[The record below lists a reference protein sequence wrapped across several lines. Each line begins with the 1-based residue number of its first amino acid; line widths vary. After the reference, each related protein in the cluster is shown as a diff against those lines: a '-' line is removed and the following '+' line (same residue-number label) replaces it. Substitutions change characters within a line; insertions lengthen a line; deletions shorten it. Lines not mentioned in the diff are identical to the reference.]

1 MTTLK
6 DLGKP
11 SISGMNTADALSLV
25 LQVRRRRQTPN
36 PASKKRGAKI
46 KKEKGSLATM
56 IDKMTPEQAAE
67 VLRRIGGDK
76 G

>member
-1 MTTLK
+1 MTNLK

-46 KKEKGSLATM
+46 KKESLATLV
-56 IDKMTPEQAAE
+56 DNMTPEQAAE
-67 VLRRIGGDK
+67 VLKRIGGK

>member
-11 SISGMNTADALSLV
+11 SISDMKTADALSLV
-25 LQVRRRRQTPN
+25 LIVRRRRQTPN

-46 KKEKGSLATM
+46 KKESMATM
-56 IDKMTPEQAAE
+56 IDKLTPEQAAE
-67 VLRRIGGDK
+67 VLRRIEGDK

>member
-25 LQVRRRRQTPN
+25 LRVRNRRQTPN
-36 PASKKRGAKI
+36 PASRKRGAKV
-46 KKEKGSLATM
+46 KKESLATL

-67 VLRRIGGDK
+67 VLRRIGERG
-76 G
+76 

>member
-11 SISGMNTADALSLV
+11 SISELNTADSLSLILAV
-25 LQVRRRRQTPN
+25 RNRRRTPN
-36 PASKKRGAKI
+36 PASKKRAAKA
-46 KKEKGSLATM
+46 KKGSFTTL
-56 IDKMTPEQAAE
+56 INNMTPEQAAE
-67 VLRRIGGDK
+67 ILKRIEEK

>member
-11 SISGMNTADALSLV
+11 SISQMNTADVLSLI
-25 LQVRRRRQTPN
+25 LQVRNRRQTPN
-36 PASKKRGAKI
+36 PASKKRCAKI
-46 KKEKGSLATM
+46 KKDSFISM

-67 VLRRIGGDK
+67 ILRRIEEK
-76 G
+76 E

>member
-11 SISGMNTADALSLV
+11 SISQMNTADALSLI
-25 LQVRRRRQTPN
+25 LQVSNRRQTPN

-46 KKEKGSLATM
+46 KKDSFISM

-67 VLRRIGGDK
+67 ILRRIEEK
-76 G
+76 E

>member
-11 SISGMNTADALSLV
+11 SISEMNTADALSLV
-25 LQVRRRRQTPN
+25 LRVRSRRQTPN
-36 PASKKRGAKI
+36 IASKKRGAKV
-46 KKEKGSLATM
+46 KKESLATL
-56 IDKMTPEQAAE
+56 ISKMSPEQAAE
-67 VLRRIGGDK
+67 VLKRIGDK